1 MPDFTQQQLQ
11 AYWNMAVDLTMTYV
25 PKLLLALVVLVF
37 GLWLIRRIVNV
48 MATALDTAGVDE
60 SLAQF
65 LRSLASVA
73 LKVLL
78 LISVASMVGI
88 ATTSFVAVLG
98 AAGLAIGLALQGSLA
113 NFAGGVLILLF
124 KPFRVGDFI
133 AAQGVSGTVKQI
145 QIFSTLVH
153 TSDNKVVIVPNGKLS
168 NDVITN
174 YSHESKRR
182 IELHFGIGYD
192 NDVTQA
198 KSLINELVEAE
209 PRIHADP
216 QPLIVV
222 SDLADNA
229 VNLMVRVWTNSGD
242 MSSVRFALLE
252 AVKLKFDAHDINIPY
267 PQRDIRILSTA
278 QSQA

>member
-1 MPDFTQQQLQ
+1 MPEFTQQQLQ
-11 AYWNMAVDLTMTYV
+11 TYWDMAVDLTITYV
-25 PKLLLALVVLVF
+25 PKLLLALVVLVI

-48 MATALDTAGVDE
+48 MVSALDTAGVDE

-65 LRSLASVA
+65 LRSLASMA

-124 KPFRVGDFI
+124 KPFKVGDFI
-133 AAQGVSGTVKQI
+133 AAQGVTGTVKHI

-174 YSHESKRR
+174 YSHEATRR
-182 IELHFGIGYD
+182 IELNFGIGYD
-192 NDVTQA
+192 SDISQA

-222 SDLADNA
+222 SGLADNA
-229 VNLMVRVWTNSGD
+229 VNLMVRVWTDSGD

-252 AVKLKFDAHDINIPY
+252 AVKLRFDANDINIPY
-267 PQRDIRILSTA
+267 PQRDIRILSEA
-278 QSQA
+278 